1 MNEEKKPV
9 TRFQRANFLVS
20 DLEKSLKLY
29 TDVLDFQLVFI
40 KDSEKD
46 SYSYEVFQIDESAIL
61 RFAVLSLPNQRNV
74 MALTE
79 VKGIKL
85 PEKPIPISA
94 TVVLECQEFD
104 KVIAGVK
111 KLGLRIFT
119 EEHLVTKDGRTGR
132 EIGFLDFDNNLVVIY
147 KILTK
152 P

>member
-85 PEKPIPISA
+85 PEKP
-94 TVVLECQEFD
+94 D
-104 KVIAGVK
+104 
-111 KLGLRIFT
+111 
-119 EEHLVTKDGRTGR
+119 
-132 EIGFLDFDNNLVVIY
+132 
-147 KILTK
+147 
-152 P
+152 